1 MLRPLEKA
9 DLEKILK
16 WRNATNVRQ
25 SFYSQHE
32 ISWDEHQLWF
42 QKMQADDTKC
52 WYLYLSK
59 GDKPNGVV
67 YFTEWVRA
75 QGTAFWG
82 FYANPNATSGTGMRM
97 SLAALNHA
105 FSKLTIQ
112 KLNADVLAS
121 NPKSL
126 TMHKNVGFIEEGCFR
141 KQYFN
146 GKERIDVIRLGML
159 ASEWAKNRQML
170 KTIISRLDKNA
181 N

>member
-1 MLRPLEKA
+1 M
-9 DLEKILK
+9 I
-16 WRNATNVRQ
+16 Q
-25 SFYSQHE
+25 SAGTFFY
-32 ISWDEHQLWF
+32 
-42 QKMQADDTKC
+42 
-52 WYLYLSK
+52 K

-67 YFTEWVRA
+67 YFTEWVRDRVLRS
-75 QGTAFWG
+75 GDLI
-82 FYANPNATSGTGMRM
+82 NPNATSGTGMRM

-146 GKERIDVIRLGML
+146 GG
-159 ASEWAKNRQML
+159 
-170 KTIISRLDKNA
+170 TH
-181 N
+181 